1 LRTKEANGENFKKKK
16 KNIQEIKI
24 TNQTL
29 NYCDAVCFGG

>member
-1 LRTKEANGENFKKKK
+1 MVKTSKKK

-24 TNQTL
+24 THQTL

>member
-1 LRTKEANGENFKKKK
+1 MVKTSKKKK

-24 TNQTL
+24 THQTL